1 MSEKLIVLEIEPGDW
16 YDTDDIDRSIKNI
29 NEETS
34 KLGYAFIEVIP
45 RIKKSK
51 NENELEIIFDIDQAQ
66 GFLWIG

>member
-1 MSEKLIVLEIEPGDW
+1 MSEKKLIKFLEIEPGDW

-51 NENELEIIFDIDQAQ
+51 K
-66 GFLWIG
+66 